1 MVEMVNSK
9 IGKALRR
16 HQLEEHVGPFHCLKL
31 FEYKLILM
39 DSQSITRALEY
50 LNVFDHGGKSGVP
63 FKFPFPLD
71 NLRASFNTI
80 KSDVEEANNLA
91 RHTIDIV

>member
-1 MVEMVNSK
+1 MANSK

-16 HQLEEHVGPFHCLKL
+16 HQLQEHVGPFHCLKL

-50 LNVFDHGGKSGVP
+50 LNVFDHGGRSGAP